1 MAQGISVSLQDRVLT
16 VTLDRADKR
25 NALTHEMYT
34 GLAEAL
40 ERADA
45 DPDVRVVVLRAEDR
59 FEVCLLYTSPSPRD

>member
-1 MAQGISVSLQDRVLT
+1 MISLQDRVLT

-40 ERADA
+40 VVGAGSRPCLCRRRA
-45 DPDVRVVVLRAEDR
+45 VI
-59 FEVCLLYTSPSPRD
+59 Y